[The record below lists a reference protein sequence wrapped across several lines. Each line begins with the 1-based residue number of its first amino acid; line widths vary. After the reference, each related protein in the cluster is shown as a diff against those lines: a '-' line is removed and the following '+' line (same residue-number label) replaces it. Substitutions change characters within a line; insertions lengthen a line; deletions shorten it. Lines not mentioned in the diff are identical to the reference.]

1 MSLSKLAVRKPTT
14 VLIIF
19 VVLTALGIYATT
31 LLPVDLFPEMEV
43 PYIVVST
50 SYTNASPEEVE
61 DKVTRTLESSL
72 SGISGLKTMQS
83 ISGQGSSMIM
93 LEFTDGTDLAEATN
107 MVRDRIDLIRNYLP
121 SEVTSPVIL
130 KMDPSMIPIMTLALT
145 GDLSLEELRQI
156 ADDVVQPR
164 LEQIDGVASTS
175 ISGGREKSINI
186 DISRDS
192 LEAYGLTI
200 TQVGQMLAAQNVRSA
215 SGSITESGVDYSITT
230 SGQFQSLDDIRNTVV
245 AYKPGTPTATGVE
258 VHRILLGDIADVYE
272 GYKPISSYAYLN
284 GSPCVLLSVQKQ
296 SSKNSVQTVDQIRAE
311 MPKIMENLPAGVSL
325 VETSNTTDMINEAIS
340 SVLNSAIQGAVLAII
355 VLLFFLRS
363 FKSTGIIG
371 LTIPV
376 SLIVTLGVMYFTGY
390 TLNMMTLAGLALGV
404 GMLVDNSIVI
414 LENIY
419 SYRERGSKAD
429 VAAILGSQE
438 MSMAIT
444 SSTLTTICVFLPMI
458 MFGSR
463 LGMMKQIFLGLAFT
477 VVISLVCSLLFAL
490 VLVPVL
496 ASKYLKL
503 ENIKKRNKKGF
514 NKTMTRFFD
523 AVDTGYSKAVRFAVR
538 HKLLI
543 IAIVLVA
550 LVLSVMA
557 IPRIGFVYMPEQE
570 DTTLSIS
577 LTMPQGTNLEVTNET
592 IRTFEELVRRD
603 VTGMKSVTVSV
614 GGSSLMGGGSNSASM
629 TISFYSP
636 EERKAFDPATVAGWD
651 TVNTAKTKIRP
662 MFNVFP
668 GADFTISGSSMMS
681 VSGGGIDVAVKGDD
695 MTAVRNMAQEIKTL
709 LQEEGGDFVTD
720 VESSLTDGLPQV
732 DIVIDRE
739 RMYALGLTIAGV
751 NSELK
756 ANIGGMTIGRY
767 SNNGDEVDIIIGL
780 PDSDKAQ
787 LVDLEQISVT
797 NSNGT
802 KIPLS
807 NFASYQETTSPISI
821 YRENQ
826 ARVIHV
832 TGMPVPGMSIDQVQ
846 KGIENLINTRIPA
859 DDSVFISYGGD
870 YQMLMEGMETFL
882 LIIVMAIIL
891 VFAVMAS
898 QFESFKD
905 PFIVLFTI
913 PLSIV
918 GIVIV
923 YMLMGKPLSMITA
936 IGALILVGIIVNNG
950 IVLIDYMNLLRKRG
964 YGLEDACV
972 AAAKSRLRPIL
983 MTTLT
988 TVLALV
994 PMTFS
999 SSGNSAM
1006 VQPIGMTVLGGL
1018 TFGTLMTLFLMP
1030 VLYYLFNHGKDKRMQ
1045 KKRKVLEAAAE
1056 AAVYDILRPTSP
1068 SDAPVGSVPAIDS
1081 DAVTD
1086 TDDSTEAAEAADTTD
1101 GTKVT
1106 GAADTAEAADGTT
1119 NAEAVA
1125 MDGDDQVAV
1134 VVEAEE
1140 VPISTDDVPVQEET
1154 PEPEPLV
1161 GEPITQETDNEVPV
1175 VSQAPAPEMPAVTVE
1190 QVVIESA
1197 PDIEISE
1204 APKVSETI
1212 QADTPA
1218 SSADTDKTYAVNPG
1232 YSLKWTS
1239 GGNEEEKR

>member
-1 MSLSKLAVRKPTT
+1 MSLSKMAVRKPTT

-31 LLPVDLFPEMEV
+31 LLPIDLFPEMEV
-43 PYIVVST
+43 PYIIVST
-50 SYTNASPEEVE
+50 TYSNASPEEVE

-93 LEFTDGTDLAEATN
+93 LEFSDGTDLAEATN

-121 SEVTSPVIL
+121 SEVTSPIIL
-130 KMDPSMIPIMTLALT
+130 KMDPSMIPIMTVALV
-145 GDLSLEELRQI
+145 GDRSLEELRQVAEDI
-156 ADDVVQPR
+156 VQPR
-164 LEQIDGVASTS
+164 FEQIEGVASVS
-175 ISGGREKSINI
+175 VSGGREKAINI

-215 SGSITESGVDYSITT
+215 SGSITESGIDYSITT
-230 SGQFQSLDDIRNTVV
+230 SGQFQSLDDIRNTVI

-296 SSKNSVQTVDQIRAE
+296 SSKNSVQTVEQIRKDLPGIVE
-311 MPKIMENLPAGVSL
+311 SLPAGVEL
-325 VETSNTTDMINEAIS
+325 VETSNSTDIINEAIS
-340 SVLNSAIQGAVLAII
+340 TVLDSAIQGAILAIL

-376 SLIVTLGVMYFTGY
+376 SLIVTLGIMYFSGH

-419 SYRERGSKAD
+419 SYREKGAKAD

-438 MSMAIT
+438 MTMAIT

-463 LGMMKQIFLGLAFT
+463 LGMMKQVFMGLAFT
-477 VVISLVCSLLFAL
+477 VVISLVCSLLFAI

-496 ASKYLKL
+496 ASKYLRL
-503 ENIKKRNKKGF
+503 ENVKKRNKKGL
-514 NKTMTRFFD
+514 NKVMTRFFD
-523 AVDTGYSKAVRFAVR
+523 AVDNGYSKAVRFSVR

-543 IAIVLVA
+543 IALVLVA

-570 DTTLSIS
+570 DTTLSVN
-577 LTMPQGTNLEVTNET
+577 LTMPQGTNVEVTNET
-592 IRTFEELVRRD
+592 IRTFEELVRNNI
-603 VTGMKSVTVSV
+603 TGVKDITVSV
-614 GGSSLMGGGSNSASM
+614 GGSSIMGGGTNSGTM
-629 TISFYSP
+629 TMSFYSP
-636 EERKAFDPATVAGWD
+636 AERAGMDPAEVAVWD
-651 TVNTAKTKIRP
+651 TVNTAKDKIRP

-681 VSGGGIDVAVKGDD
+681 ISGGGIDVAVKGDD
-695 MTAVRNMAQEIKTL
+695 MDAVRSMTQQIKTL
-709 LQEEGGDFVTD
+709 LQEEGGEFVTD
-720 VESSLTDGLPQV
+720 IETSMTEGLPQV

-756 ANIGGMTIGRY
+756 ANIDGMTIGRY
-767 SNNGDEVDIIIGL
+767 YDSGEETDIIIGL
-780 PDSDKAQ
+780 PAADKAQ
-787 LVDLEQISVT
+787 LIDLEQVSVT
-797 NSNGT
+797 NANGT

-807 NFASYQETTSPISI
+807 NFATYVETTSPTSI
-821 YRENQ
+821 LRENQ
-826 ARVIHV
+826 ARSIHI
-832 TGMPVPGMSIDQVQ
+832 TGTPVPGLSIDQVQ
-846 KGIENLINTRIPA
+846 RGVENLINTRIPA
-859 DDSVFISYGGD
+859 DDSVFITFGGD
-870 YQMLMEGMETFL
+870 YEMLMEGLETFF
-882 LIIVMAIIL
+882 LIIIMAIIL

-994 PMTFS
+994 PMTFA
-999 SSGNSAM
+999 SSGNAAL

-1045 KKRKVLEAAAE
+1045 KKRKILEAAAE
-1056 AAVYDILRPTSP
+1056 AAVYDVLRPSNSANAVSEDTEKAREFLEDVPMDPAS
-1068 SDAPVGSVPAIDS
+1068 SEETGPVQPEPAG
-1081 DAVTD
+1081 
-1086 TDDSTEAAEAADTTD
+1086 D
-1101 GTKVT
+1101 GV
-1106 GAADTAEAADGTT
+1106 AADGAGPEASGRTDAADVAKTT
-1119 NAEAVA
+1119 IAGHSVKWSN
-1125 MDGDDQVAV
+1125 MGDD
-1134 VVEAEE
+1134 
-1140 VPISTDDVPVQEET
+1140 
-1154 PEPEPLV
+1154 
-1161 GEPITQETDNEVPV
+1161 
-1175 VSQAPAPEMPAVTVE
+1175 
-1190 QVVIESA
+1190 
-1197 PDIEISE
+1197 
-1204 APKVSETI
+1204 
-1212 QADTPA
+1212 
-1218 SSADTDKTYAVNPG
+1218 
-1232 YSLKWTS
+1232 
-1239 GGNEEEKR
+1239 EEEKR

>member
-19 VVLTALGIYATT
+19 IVLTALGIYATT
-31 LLPVDLFPEMEV
+31 LLPIDLFPEMEM

-50 SYTNASPEEVE
+50 TYTNASPEEVE
-61 DKVTRTLESSL
+61 EKVTRTLESSL

-83 ISGQGSSMIM
+83 VSGQGSSMIM

-107 MVRDRIDLIRNYLP
+107 MVRDRIDLVRNYLP

-130 KMDPSMIPIMTLALT
+130 KMDPSMIPIMEIALT
-145 GDLSLEELRQI
+145 GERSLEELRQV
-156 ADDVVQPR
+156 AEDVVQPR
-164 LEQIDGVASTS
+164 LEQIDGVASVA
-175 ISGGREKSINI
+175 ISGGREKAINI

-200 TQVGQMLAAQNVRSA
+200 TQVGQMLSAQNIRSA
-215 SGSITESGVDYSITT
+215 SGSITESGMDYSVTT

-245 AYKPGTPTATGVE
+245 AYKAGTPTSSGVE
-258 VHRILLGDIADVYE
+258 VHRILLGDVAEVSE
-272 GYKPISSYAYLN
+272 GYKPISTYAYLN

-296 SSKNSVQTVDQIRAE
+296 SSKNSVQTVEQIRE
-311 MPKIMENLPAGVSL
+311 ELPSILENMPAGVEL
-325 VETSNTTDMINEAIS
+325 VETSNTTDIINEAIS
-340 SVLNSAIQGAVLAII
+340 TVLNSAIQGAVLAVL

-376 SLIVTLGVMYFTGY
+376 SLIVTLGIMYFAGH

-419 SYRERGSKAD
+419 SYREKGAKPD

-438 MSMAIT
+438 MTMAIT

-463 LGMMKQIFLGLAFT
+463 LGMMKQVFMGLAFT
-477 VVISLVCSLLFAL
+477 VVISLVCSLLFAI

-503 ENIKKRNKKGF
+503 ENVKKRNKKGL
-514 NKTMTRFFD
+514 NKVMTRFFD
-523 AVDTGYSKAVRFAVR
+523 AVDNGYSKAVRFSVR

-543 IAIVLVA
+543 IAIVLIA

-570 DTTLSIS
+570 DTTLTVN
-577 LTMPQGTNLEVTNET
+577 LTMPQGTNIEVTNET
-592 IRTFEELVRRD
+592 ICTFEALVRQNI
-603 VTGMKSVTVSV
+603 TGVKSSTVSI
-614 GGSSLMGGGSNSASM
+614 GGSSIMGGGTNSA
-629 TISFYSP
+629 TLTLSFYSP
-636 EERKAFDPATVAGWD
+636 EERKGFDAAQVATWD
-651 TVNTAKTKIRP
+651 TVNTAKEKLRP
-662 MFNVFP
+662 LFNVFP
-668 GADFTISGSSMMS
+668 GANFTISSSS
-681 VSGGGIDVAVKGDD
+681 LNSLSGGGVDIAVKGDD
-695 MTAVRNMAQEIKTL
+695 MDAVRAMTQQIKTL
-709 LQEEGGDFVTD
+709 LQEEGGEFVTD
-720 VESSLTDGLPQV
+720 VGTSMTEGLPQV
-732 DIVIDRE
+732 ELVIDRE

-756 ANIGGMTIGRY
+756 ANIDGLTIGRY
-767 SNNGDEVDIIIGL
+767 YKGGEEIDIIIGL
-780 PDSDKAQ
+780 PDSDKAR
-787 LVDLEQISVT
+787 LVDLEQVSVT
-797 NSNGT
+797 NSSGT
-802 KIPLS
+802 KVSLS
-807 NFASYQETTSPISI
+807 NFATYVETTSPTSI
-821 YRENQ
+821 LRENQ
-826 ARVIHV
+826 ARSIHV
-832 TGMPVPGMSIDQVQ
+832 TAIPAPGLSIDQVQ
-846 KGIENLINTRIPA
+846 KQVENLINTRIPA
-859 DDSVFISYGGD
+859 DDSVFISFGGD
-870 YQMLMEGMETFL
+870 YKMLMEGLETFF
-882 LIIVMAIIL
+882 LIIIMAVIL

-913 PLSIV
+913 PLSVV
-918 GIVIV
+918 GIVVV
-923 YMLMGKPLSMITA
+923 YLLMGKTLSMITA

-999 SSGNSAM
+999 SSGNAAL

-1018 TFGTLMTLFLMP
+1018 SFGTLMTLFLMP
-1030 VLYYLFNHGKDKRMQ
+1030 VLYYLFNHGKDKRMR
-1045 KKRKVLEAAAE
+1045 KKRKIMEAAAE
-1056 AAVYDILRPTSP
+1056 ASVYDVLRPSTAAENDNAGVVDAVVSSESDEGQCAP
-1068 SDAPVGSVPAIDS
+1068 MEAVAPETDMSKANASETDVPERVTQKPEYDAPESGLAID
-1081 DAVTD
+1081 A
-1086 TDDSTEAAEAADTTD
+1086 AAEASSTEHAS
-1101 GTKVT
+1101 VSNA
-1106 GAADTAEAADGTT
+1106 GA
-1119 NAEAVA
+1119 
-1125 MDGDDQVAV
+1125 
-1134 VVEAEE
+1134 
-1140 VPISTDDVPVQEET
+1140 
-1154 PEPEPLV
+1154 PLV
-1161 GEPITQETDNEVPV
+1161 F
-1175 VSQAPAPEMPAVTVE
+1175 VE
-1190 QVVIESA
+1190 RIVFDSVKNA
-1197 PDIEISE
+1197 G
-1204 APKVSETI
+1204 
-1212 QADTPA
+1212 PA
-1218 SSADTDKTYAVNPG
+1218 SPQGPARNDGGPVGADDGASATVSGHSVRWSNPG
-1232 YSLKWTS
+1232 DGK
-1239 GGNEEEKR
+1239 EEKR

>member
-19 VVLTALGIYATT
+19 IVLTALGIYATT
-31 LLPVDLFPEMEV
+31 LLPIDLFPEMEM

-50 SYTNASPEEVE
+50 AYANASPEEVE

-83 ISGQGSSMIM
+83 VSNQGSSMIM

-107 MVRDRIDLIRNYLP
+107 MVRDRIDLVRNYLP
-121 SEVTSPVIL
+121 DEVTSPVIL
-130 KMDPSMIPIMTLALT
+130 KMDPSMIPIMTIALT
-145 GDLSLEELRQI
+145 GDRSLEELRQI
-156 ADDVVQPR
+156 AEDVVQPR
-164 LEQIDGVASTS
+164 LEQIEGVASVS
-175 ISGGREKSINI
+175 ISGGREKAIDI

-200 TQVGQMLAAQNVRSA
+200 TQVGQMLAAQNIRSA
-215 SGSITESGVDYSITT
+215 SGTVTESGVDYSVTT

-245 AYKPGTPTATGVE
+245 AYKAGTPAATGVE
-258 VHRILLGDIADVYE
+258 VHRILLGDIAEVSE

-296 SSKNSVQTVDQIRAE
+296 SSKNSVQTVEQIRKE
-311 MPKIMENLPAGVSL
+311 MPGILENLSAGVEL
-325 VETSNTTDMINEAIS
+325 AETSNTTDIINEAIS
-340 SVLNSAIQGAVLAII
+340 TVLDSAIQGAVLAIL

-376 SLIVTLGVMYFTGY
+376 SLIVTLGIMYFAGH

-419 SYRERGSKAD
+419 SYREKGAKAD

-438 MSMAIT
+438 MTMAIT

-463 LGMMKQIFLGLAFT
+463 LGMMKQVFLGLAFT
-477 VVISLVCSLLFAL
+477 VVISLVCSLLFAI

-503 ENIKKRNKKGF
+503 ENVKKRNKKGL
-514 NKTMTRFFD
+514 NKVMTRFFD
-523 AVDTGYSKAVRFAVR
+523 AVDNGYSKAVRFSVR

-543 IAIVLVA
+543 VAIVLVA

-570 DTTLSIS
+570 DTTLTIN
-577 LTMPQGTNLEVTNET
+577 LTMPQGTNIEVTNET
-592 IRTFEELVRRD
+592 ICTFETLVQKNISG
-603 VTGMKSVTVSV
+603 VKSSTVSI
-614 GGSSLMGGGSNSASM
+614 GGTSLMGGGTNSA
-629 TISFYSP
+629 TLTLSFYSP
-636 EERKAFDPATVAGWD
+636 EERKGFDVAQVAAWD
-651 TVNTAKTKIRP
+651 TVNSAKEKVRP
-662 MFNVFP
+662 LFNVFP
-668 GADFTISGSSMMS
+668 GADFTISSSS
-681 VSGGGIDVAVKGDD
+681 LNSISGGGVDIAVKGDD
-695 MTAVRNMAQEIKTL
+695 MDAVRAMTQQIKTL
-709 LQEEGGDFVTD
+709 LQEEGGEFVTD
-720 VESSLTDGLPQV
+720 VQTSMTEGLPQV
-732 DIVIDRE
+732 ELVIDRE

-756 ANIGGMTIGRY
+756 ANIDGLTVGRY
-767 SNNGDEVDIIIGL
+767 YKGGEETDIIIGL

-787 LVDLEQISVT
+787 LVDLEQVSVT
-797 NSNGT
+797 NGNGT

-807 NFASYQETTSPISI
+807 NFATYVETTSPTSI
-821 YRENQ
+821 LRENQ
-826 ARVIHV
+826 ARSIHV
-832 TGMPVPGMSIDQVQ
+832 TALPAPGMSIDQVQ
-846 KGIENLINTRIPA
+846 KQVENLINTRIPA
-859 DDSVFISYGGD
+859 DDSVFITFGGD
-870 YQMLMEGMETFL
+870 YQMLTEGLETFF
-882 LIIVMAIIL
+882 LIIIMAIIL

-918 GIVIV
+918 GIVVV
-923 YMLMGKPLSMITA
+923 YLLMGKTLSMITA

-999 SSGNSAM
+999 SSGNAAL

-1018 TFGTLMTLFLMP
+1018 SFGTLMTLFLMP
-1030 VLYYLFNHGKDKRMQ
+1030 VLYYLFNYGKDKRMR
-1045 KKRKVLEAAAE
+1045 KKRKIMEAAAE
-1056 AAVYDILRPTSP
+1056 ASVYDVLRTS
-1068 SDAPVGSVPAIDS
+1068 SV
-1081 DAVTD
+1081 
-1086 TDDSTEAAEAADTTD
+1086 
-1101 GTKVT
+1101 
-1106 GAADTAEAADGTT
+1106 DGTT
-1119 NAEAVA
+1119 TATAVDA
-1125 MDGDDQVAV
+1125 ANSSKSGEDSSLEKNDVSAKAAVPSAAVPSAAVPSAAIPDEVVPDGDV
-1134 VVEAEE
+1134 
-1140 VPISTDDVPVQEET
+1140 
-1154 PEPEPLV
+1154 
-1161 GEPITQETDNEVPV
+1161 
-1175 VSQAPAPEMPAVTVE
+1175 
-1190 QVVIESA
+1190 
-1197 PDIEISE
+1197 
-1204 APKVSETI
+1204 
-1212 QADTPA
+1212 PA
-1218 SSADTDKTYAVNPG
+1218 SHPILESSGQSGADNDSRTMISGHSVKWSNPG
-1232 YSLKWTS
+1232 DGK
-1239 GGNEEEKR
+1239 EDKR